1 MATQTER
8 KRWQGGQAGVI
19 PDRKVVETGNFIY
32 ELGAHPGI
40 LTRVCTLGQKKHDMI
55 DNLEFT
61 TLENG
66 TIPHYTEAVATS
78 TVASTIITVEDG
90 SWIIP
95 ESTLFS
101 VDTNEQVL
109 VTAVAVVG
117 SSQSGYDVNKPN
129 RRRLTV
135 IRNWN
140 EDSQFSAAAVVVGHR
155 FQYSGPAMREG
166 GKPADSVSTIIEP
179 IKNTV
184 RRLSH
189 TFTMTDYLAMRKGGA
204 FYGMSERERLERDM
218 RYKAIWDEESMLLD
232 GQYIHDYP
240 GKTGTKEATLKSWR
254 GSSRGLLPYIHAFAP
269 GNVYDC
275 NGVLSYRLLSDF
287 FSFLTS
293 QNPGG
298 MQKMIKKQKSDTAA
312 IKNNYIVLCGD
323 TALTALSD
331 LLHNKVQTD
340 NGANYYGFDMQ
351 RIVTVYGNIYLRRH
365 ILLDGPRSDWMVFVD
380 PMRIGMKTIKGF
392 NNRFIPTSLPNV
404 YEKAWDLQKWCGL
417 WLANAELFGVLK
429 GVQAAV

>member
-1 MATQTER
+1 
-8 KRWQGGQAGVI
+8 
-19 PDRKVVETGNFIY
+19 
-32 ELGAHPGI
+32 
-40 LTRVCTLGQKKHDMI
+40 
-55 DNLEFT
+55 
-61 TLENG
+61 
-66 TIPHYTEAVATS
+66 
-78 TVASTIITVEDG
+78 
-90 SWIIP
+90 
-95 ESTLFS
+95 
-101 VDTNEQVL
+101 
-109 VTAVAVVG
+109 
-117 SSQSGYDVNKPN
+117 
-129 RRRLTV
+129 
-135 IRNWN
+135 
-140 EDSQFSAAAVVVGHR
+140 
-155 FQYSGPAMREG
+155 
-166 GKPADSVSTIIEP
+166 
-179 IKNTV
+179 
-184 RRLSH
+184 
-189 TFTMTDYLAMRKGGA
+189 MTDYLAMRKGGA

-240 GKTGTKEATLKSWR
+240 GKSGTKESTLTSWR
-254 GSSRGLLPYIHAFAP
+254 GSSRGLIPYINAFAP

-275 NGVLSYRLLSDF
+275 NGVLSYRLLNDF

-298 MQKMIKKQKSDTAA
+298 MQKMIKKSKSDTAA

-392 NNRFIPTSLPNV
+392 NNRFIPTSLPNT
-404 YEKAWDLQKWCGL
+404 YEKAWDLQKMVWP
-417 WLANAELFGVLK
+417 LAR
-429 GVQAAV
+429 QR